1 LFGEK
6 QFQVIHDSG
15 TITQNQYLAA
25 YTPTLEIP
33 LTQHAQYNNATTT
46 GAANGI
52 YVCFLS
58 DAGSFPSS

>member
-1 LFGEK
+1 M
-6 QFQVIHDSG
+6 VYDSG
-15 TITQNQYLAA
+15 SVTQNQYLAA

-33 LTQHAQYNNATTT
+33 LNQHAQYNNATTT
-46 GAANGI
+46 GAANGL